1 MTTFFGVI
9 FGLLAGYSRGWT
21 DGVISRVMDIL
32 WAFPVILLGIA
43 LGTAL
48 ALEAG

>member
-1 MTTFFGVI
+1 
-9 FGLLAGYSRGWT
+9 
-21 DGVISRVMDIL
+21 MDLI

-48 ALEAG
+48 AVGGLDFGFFTVNGASL

>member
-1 MTTFFGVI
+1 ML
-9 FGLLAGYSRGWT
+9 GLLAGYYRGAI
-21 DGVISRVMDIL
+21 DGVISRTMDII

-48 ALEAG
+48 AIEG